1 VDHDGAQGGWLPAQ
15 TAPSSGGPK
24 KVRDTT
30 HADTAAQSA
39 EKTAIKTTPEEQRD
53 QVNSFEPKPVAASDL
68 RRSKLVSFET
78 LPSRNGGDHTHRH
91 GSGTHVRQLQCCET
105 SILWIRARGER
116 TAHNAGMQRAGPGRE
131 MSSTKLPRPVNRR
144 LSSTRC
150 TRVPAYRGVGPLVAL
165 PARPQSIALT
175 VIAE

>member
-1 VDHDGAQGGWLPAQ
+1 MTADIRAFRWITTALKWLASRANGAKFGR
-15 TAPSSGGPK
+15 PK

-39 EKTAIKTTPEEQRD
+39 EKTAIKTTLEEQRD

-91 GSGTHVRQLQCCET
+91 GSGTHVCQLQ
-105 SILWIRARGER
+105 
-116 TAHNAGMQRAGPGRE
+116 
-131 MSSTKLPRPVNRR
+131 
-144 LSSTRC
+144 
-150 TRVPAYRGVGPLVAL
+150 
-165 PARPQSIALT
+165 
-175 VIAE
+175 